1 MRLRISDEIIE
12 IAKRHQDVDERI
24 KIYWKAVLYVVEN
37 IIVDERMEEYLDIN
51 KRRSRNMKD
60 KKNRLGHTKNKT
72 GPVLKNKSGPHLN
85 NKSGPVLKKGLGH
98 TKKDKAT
105 SKKNQISEEALAI
118 YISNNNL
125 LYGIV
130 CKYIESNKWYWSI
143 AYQINKQWKEKYI
156 YSQMKEA
163 EKVIKEI
170 WLKNLKDILEF
181 ISKDDFRSKQI
192 LSIAKLNR
200 KNKDGV
206 PYHVVIMDKMKPQ
219 KLLQERQQR
228 AIELHRQQVAEQIKS
243 FKSEINE
250 NEQTGNQEGNYN
262 RRENISLS

>member
-24 KIYWKAVLYVVEN
+24 QIYWKAVLYAIEKQ
-37 IIVDERMEEYLDIN
+37 IVDERMAEYLDPN
-51 KRRSRNMKD
+51 TRRSRNMKW
-60 KKNRLGHTKNKT
+60 KQNRLGHTIIKSGTHLKKGVGQT
-72 GPVLKNKSGPHLN
+72 KNKSGTDLN
-85 NKSGPVLKKGLGH
+85 LSVGH
-98 TKKDKAT
+98 TKNSKVT

-118 YISNNNL
+118 YISNNNM
-125 LYGIV
+125 LYSIV

-143 AYQINKQWKEKYI
+143 AYQINKQWKDKYI

>member
-12 IAKRHQDVDERI
+12 IAKRHGDVDERI

-37 IIVDERMEEYLDIN
+37 IIVDERMEEYLDPN
-51 KRRSRNMKD
+51 TRRSRNMKW
-60 KKNRLGHTKNKT
+60 KQNRLGHTIIKSGTHLKKGVGQT
-72 GPVLKNKSGPHLN
+72 KNKSGTDLN
-85 NKSGPVLKKGLGH
+85 LSVGH
-98 TKKDKAT
+98 TKNSKAT

-143 AYQINKQWKEKYI
+143 AYQINKQWKDKYI

-170 WLKNLKDILEF
+170 WKIFLNSYLKMTSEV
-181 ISKDDFRSKQI
+181 
-192 LSIAKLNR
+192 
-200 KNKDGV
+200 NKS
-206 PYHVVIMDKMKPQ
+206 YQ
-219 KLLQERQQR
+219 
-228 AIELHRQQVAEQIKS
+228 
-243 FKSEINE
+243 
-250 NEQTGNQEGNYN
+250 
-262 RRENISLS
+262 